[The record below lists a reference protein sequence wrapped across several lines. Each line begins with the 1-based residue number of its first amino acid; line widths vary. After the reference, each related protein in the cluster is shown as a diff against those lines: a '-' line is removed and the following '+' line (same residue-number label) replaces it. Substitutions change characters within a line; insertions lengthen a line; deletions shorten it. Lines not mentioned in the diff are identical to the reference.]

1 MNVIQPKVTQGES
14 MRFLDVILGDEF
26 TQHEMTITPCS
37 SEGEAMA
44 ILSPFVR

>member
-1 MNVIQPKVTQGES
+1 MLHKCES

-26 TQHEMTITPCS
+26 TQHEMTITPCHTALR
-37 SEGEAMA
+37 EREARA